1 MTQDPDQIRADIERT
16 RAELS
21 ADVDTLNEKVNPK
34 YVAQRKTEQVKD
46 RARGVK
52 EKVMGAVP
60 STSSS
65 SGSSTGSLKDKVMGV
80 MPSGGSSG
88 GPGVVDTGRDK
99 ASSAMSSVSGVA
111 SNVSGAASSAPGQVV
126 SQAQGNPLAAGL
138 IAFGV
143 GWLASSLMPASN
155 AEQRA
160 AVQLKEHATDLAGPL
175 QDKAKAVAQEV
186 ADNLREPAQ
195 QAAQSVKSS
204 AQDAADNV
212 KGEAQSATAD
222 VAGQAQSAKE
232 SVQGQASG
240 SSSTSS
246 SGYSGGATTPPSS
259 ST

>member
-60 STSSS
+60 TPSSS
-65 SGSSTGSLKDKVMGV
+65 SGSSSSGSLKDKVMGV
-80 MPSGGSSG
+80 MPSGGSSSG
-88 GPGVVDTGRDK
+88 GPSVVDTGKDK
-99 ASSAMSSVSGVA
+99 ASSAMSSVSGAA

-143 GWLASSLMPASN
+143 GWLASSLLPASD

-160 AVQLKEHATDLAGPL
+160 AVQLKERATDLAAPL
-175 QDKAKAVAQEV
+175 QEKAKAAAQEV
-186 ADNLREPAQ
+186 AENLREPAQ
-195 QAAQSVKSS
+195 QAAQTVQSS
-204 AQDAADNV
+204 AQDAVGTV
-212 KGEAQSATAD
+212 KSEAQSAKDD
-222 VAGQAQSAKE
+222 VAGQAQSAKQ

-240 SSSTSS
+240 SSS

-259 ST
+259 SV